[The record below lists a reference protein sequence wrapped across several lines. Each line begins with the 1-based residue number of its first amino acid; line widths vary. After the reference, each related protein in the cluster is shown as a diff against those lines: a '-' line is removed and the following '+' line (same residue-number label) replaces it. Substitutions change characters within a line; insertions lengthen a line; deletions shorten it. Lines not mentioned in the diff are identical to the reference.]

1 MSHCLTT
8 KNVLLLWII
17 TPILVDRRLTSS
29 DTIQQHEIDVKN
41 KGGTVCWIQMV
52 CACVCVRVCARVR
65 VRMRGCDS
73 EKWIRARG
81 FLSGYLLL
89 RPPCPGNPGSN
100 STQKCLG
107 LFLLCSPC
115 HTPLTESTLIRDH
128 NATSLKLTWSWKD
141 KLNPSYF
148 WRARIR
154 PGGRRVRTWRRCE
167 TSGPWVTLL

>member
-1 MSHCLTT
+1 MNNNPNSSWSKTDILWHNSTARDWCEKQRWHC
-8 KNVLLLWII
+8 VL
-17 TPILVDRRLTSS
+17 DS
-29 DTIQQHEIDVKN
+29 D
-41 KGGTVCWIQMV
+41 GVCVRV
-52 CACVCVRVCARVR
+52 CVRVRVCARVR
-65 VRMRGCDS
+65 VRGCDS

-167 TSGPWVTLL
+167 TSGPWVILL